1 MPDVEVLSGLIWVQT
16 VFKSYQWTTLGDKE
30 MAVKHVLV
38 GRVENSVDT
47 DHRSQLVLLYTAYPG
62 LA

>member
-1 MPDVEVLSGLIWVQT
+1 MPNVEVLSGLIWIQT
-16 VFKSYQWTTLGDKE
+16 VFKSYMYQWTTLGDKE

-47 DHRSQLVLLYTAYPG
+47 D
-62 LA
+62 